1 MLAVGEHPHIEH
13 YQVRTH
19 CPMEFQKREFQEQL
33 TLSFFTIP
41 TDISFKLNALQPF
54 NGKVPKLH

>member
-33 TLSFFTIP
+33 TLSTLFLPFQL
-41 TDISFKLNALQPF
+41 ISHLN
-54 NGKVPKLH
+54 